1 MTTFDDQD
9 TDIERVSVPGEAAP
23 VAPGEASAVAGTETP
38 SRTTARRRRRT
49 WPYVISAL
57 ALIVA
62 VGIGY
67 AVGFTTSG
75 ASNAKSERNH
85 ARSALAKAQTELN
98 KTQQDL
104 TTARAQTAAAQN
116 DLATEKAKQ
125 TACSTYAASL
135 EKTVATGASF
145 LQAVNDYEATQPG
158 SAAETAASD
167 RADRLYTQMQQN
179 IGSSQALAPACK
191 GTAT

>member
-1 MTTFDDQD
+1 MPGWKLEFPG
-9 TDIERVSVPGEAAP
+9 VSVPA
-23 VAPGEASAVAGTETP
+23 T
-38 SRTTARRRRRT
+38 
-49 WPYVISAL
+49 AL

-116 DLATEKAKQ
+116 DLTTQKAKQ